1 MKINKE
7 KIKKFAK
14 KVGEKLAIEAIV
26 VAAEV
31 TILVILEKIQCDD
44 YDPDYS
50 DYWDD
55 DDCSLSSTPDY
66 EYEDVY
72 EEYDYDNDE
81 YDLDWE
87 D

>member
-1 MKINKE
+1 MKFDKE

-14 KVGEKLAIEAIV
+14 KAGEKITIGAIV
-26 VAAEV
+26 IAAQLALAV
-31 TILVILEKIQCDD
+31 VLSKLDGDNYDGD
-44 YDPDYS
+44 YNNYL
-50 DYWDD
+50 DD
-55 DDCSLSSTPDY
+55 DDYSSSSTPDY